1 MTEELK
7 PCAHCNHAAEWKYD
21 KYADINIDNPDPF
34 GKIFCLGC
42 GMQTGELST
51 YSEAIAAWNRRVEPI
66 ENSDE
71 LPEWI
76 TSYCNERILD
86 LEEWRAE
93 QNHEDLELRERAYY
107 MIKAFKEILSL
118 RKPEVTQ

>member
-51 YSEAIAAWNRRVEPI
+51 YSEAIAAWNRRAEPI
-66 ENSDE
+66 GNSDE
-71 LPEWI
+71 LPDWVRKKI
-76 TSYCNERILD
+76 WS
-86 LEEWRAE
+86 
-93 QNHEDLELRERAYY
+93 ELAPIPTKTQTHFDMGY
-107 MIKAFKEILSL
+107 KTALQWVLSR
-118 RKPEVTQ
+118 RKPESES

>member
-1 MTEELK
+1 MSDLK

-51 YSEAIAAWNRRVEPI
+51 YSEAIAAWNRRAEPI
-66 ENSDE
+66 GNSDE
-71 LPEWI
+71 LPKWAKEAI
-76 TSYCNERILD
+76 EERINQLYRIGAPGFRHSVELLD
-86 LEEWRAE
+86 WV
-93 QNHEDLELRERAYY
+93 
-107 MIKAFKEILSL
+107 LSL
-118 RKPEVTQ
+118 RKPDVTQ

>member
-1 MTEELK
+1 MSEELL
-7 PCAHCNHAAEWKYD
+7 PCPFCGSTELLGDFYINRNLHES
-21 KYADINIDNPDPF
+21 YA
-34 GKIFCLGC
+34 IFCTNCDATLRGY
-42 GMQTGELST
+42 TK
-51 YSEAIAAWNRRVEPI
+51 SEVIDAWNSRAEPI
-66 ENSDE
+66 GNSDE

-118 RKPEVTQ
+118 RKPDVTQ

>member
-1 MTEELK
+1 MSEELK
-7 PCAHCNHAAEWKYD
+7 PCCHFSKT
-21 KYADINIDNPDPF
+21 K
-34 GKIFCLGC
+34 CLC
-42 GMQTGELST
+42 CM
-51 YSEAIAAWNRRVEPI
+51 AEPI
-66 ENSDE
+66 GNSDE

-118 RKPEVTQ
+118 RKPEAHS